1 MASLARRP
9 LLGLTLSSLA
19 AGARAQDSGYPSRP
33 VTLVIGFSPGGSGD
47 ATLRVIADAAARRF
61 GVPVVVENRP
71 GAGGTIAAE
80 RVARAAP
87 DGLTLSFVNNS
98 VFTVTPYV
106 QRTHYDPQ
114 RDFTYIARYLTA
126 PLPAYVATA
135 SRFQSWDGMIAWARA
150 NPGRLTWTTA
160 AVNGAAHI
168 ATAAAFSHLG
178 VDALNVPFG
187 GMAQATAGLLGG
199 QIDLCV
205 ATDYPPLLA
214 AGQVRLLAEI
224 GDEPARSMPD
234 VPTFGRMGYP
244 LSIPIMFGLAGPA
257 GLPAEVVAA
266 WEALLR
272 DLTATPEWAALM
284 ERYFAQGA
292 FLPGAAFRAK
302 VMAEGEAIRATVARL
317 GIRPD

>member
-1 MASLARRP
+1 MP
-9 LLGLTLSSLA
+9 GI
-19 AGARAQDSGYPSRP
+19 ARAQSGVPSRP

-47 ATLRVIADAAARRF
+47 ATLRLIAEAATRRF

-80 RVARAAP
+80 RVARALP
-87 DGLTLSFVNNS
+87 DGTTLTFLNNS
-98 VFTVTPYV
+98 VFTVTPYIS
-106 QRTHYDPQ
+106 RTPYDPR
-114 RDFTYIARYLTA
+114 RDFTYVARYMTA
-126 PLPAYVATA
+126 PLPAYVA
-135 SRFQSWDGMIAWARA
+135 SGSPHRSWDGLVAWART

-160 AVNGAAHI
+160 AVNGAAHL
-168 ATAAAFSHLG
+168 ATAAAFSHLS

-187 GMAQATAGLLGG
+187 GMAQATTALLGG

-205 ATDYPPLLA
+205 ATDYPSLLA

-257 GLPAEVVAA
+257 GLPSEVVAA

-272 DLTATPEWAALM
+272 DLTATPEWEAFM
-284 ERYFAQGA
+284 TRYYGQSA
-292 FLPGAAFRAK
+292 FLPSAPFRER
-302 VMAEGEAIRATVARL
+302 VLTEGQAIRAAVARL
-317 GIRPD
+317 GIRAD